1 MLKFWRNPEFIRHVR
16 AELRPARALTV
27 AFVVFLLCALI
38 GLACWAQHQEYL
50 DRVLENAQRYG
61 GTWVADAERVQQEGN
76 RPAWNLLAQ
85 WLIGLQA
92 GLLTFWSLFSCA
104 QAVSGERDRKTWD
117 FQRTTSLRPAELLV
131 GKLLGEPILAYFA
144 TLCVLPLTLYACV
157 AGGLGIGNLLAA
169 YISIFATAL
178 FLGLGGLWISTLLET
193 RSRGV
198 GLIGALA
205 FYMIVVGMFGFAD
218 SWFPGLSAFSP
229 LAALRSIL
237 ELRLDGARAIM
248 PTLFGREIPWLLMTL
263 LLCASF
269 GAWLAL
275 MLVRN
280 LKRDY
285 EDIRL
290 LSRWQAVGCAAF
302 LNFVFYTLLRP
313 THRLSDVGS
322 DISSQALTT
331 FMVCINGLIL
341 FAIGLATLT
350 PHERLKVWWR
360 QRAAGVAAL
369 FSEDGLP
376 WPWLAISALVAYALM
391 VWGLLAWRL
400 SLEFHLRSLGMAA
413 LQLLVVLVF
422 ITREVL
428 FIQWCTLTRLR
439 QPVVKGVLFLCLYY
453 GAAGVFTAI
462 AATSSEN
469 AARIVMS
476 LLTPIGVFDPSLEWP
491 HIPASI
497 YGGLAVQIGLIA
509 GIIVLVANRLA
520 KPGVLPAA
528 SGD

>member
-16 AELRPARALTV
+16 AELRPTRAITV
-27 AFVVFLLCALI
+27 AFVVYFLSALI
-38 GLACWAQHQEYL
+38 GLACWAQHQEIL
-50 DRVLENAQRYG
+50 DQAIRSAQHWG
-61 GTWVADAERVQQEGN
+61 GASIAYAERLQQEGN
-76 RPAWNLLAQ
+76 RPAWHLLAR
-85 WLIGLQA
+85 WLIGLQG

-104 QAVSGERDRKTWD
+104 QSVSGERDRKTWD
-117 FQRTTSLRPAELLV
+117 FQRTTSLTSTELLI
-131 GKLLGEPILAYFA
+131 GKLLGEPILAYFG
-144 TLCVLPLTLYACV
+144 TLCVLPVTLYAGI
-157 AGGLGIGNLLAA
+157 AGGLGLRQMIAA
-169 YISIFATAL
+169 YVSILATAL

-205 FYMIVVGMFGFAD
+205 FYGLVLGTFGFAT
-218 SWFPGLSAFSP
+218 SWFPGLAAFSP
-229 LAALRSIL
+229 LTGLHSIL
-237 ELRLDGARAIM
+237 EMRFDYRREVTPM
-248 PTLFGREIPWLLMTL
+248 LFGHEVSWLLMTL
-263 LLCASF
+263 VLCASF
-269 GAWLAL
+269 GAWLVL

-302 LNFVFYTLLRP
+302 LNFVFY
-313 THRLSDVGS
+313 
-322 DISSQALTT
+322 ALFTSGGHNPPSGEFAT
-331 FMVCINGLIL
+331 FMVCTNGVIL

-350 PHERLKVWWR
+350 PHERLKIWWR
-360 QRAAGVAAL
+360 QRATGAAAL

-400 SLEFHLRSLGMAA
+400 SLDFHLRSLGLAA

-439 QPVVKGVLFLCLYY
+439 QPVVKGTLFLCLYY
-453 GAAGVFTAI
+453 AAAGVFTGI

-476 LLTPIGVFDPSLEWP
+476 LLTPIGVFDPTLEWP
-491 HIPASI
+491 HVPASI
-497 YGGLAVQIGLIA
+497 YGGIATQIGLIA
-509 GIIVLVANRLA
+509 AIVVLIANRLA
-520 KPGVLPAA
+520 KPGVMPVT

>member
-1 MLKFWRNPEFIRHVR
+1 MLMFWRNPEFIRHVR
-16 AELRPARALTV
+16 AELRPARAITV
-27 AFVVFLLCALI
+27 AFVVWIVCALI
-38 GLACWAQHQEYL
+38 GLACWAQHVE
-50 DRVLENAQRYG
+50 VLERAQENAERFG
-61 GTWVADAERVQQEGN
+61 GTFIAYAARLQQDGN
-76 RPAWNLLAQ
+76 RPAWYLLAQ
-85 WLIGLQA
+85 WLIGLQG

-104 QAVSGERDRKTWD
+104 QAVSGERDQKTWD
-117 FQRTTSLRPAELLV
+117 FQRTTSLAPGELLI
-131 GKLLGEPILAYFA
+131 GKLLGEPILGYFA
-144 TLCVLPLTLYACV
+144 ALCALPVTLYAGW
-157 AGGLGIGNLLAA
+157 AGGLSGRSLLAA
-169 YISIFATAL
+169 FVSILVTAL

-205 FYMIVVGMFGFAD
+205 FLVIVVATFGLTD
-218 SWFPGLSAFSP
+218 SWFPGLAAFSP
-229 LAALRSIL
+229 LIGLRSIL
-237 ELRLDGARAIM
+237 EIRLDGARDIA
-248 PTLFGREIPWLLMTL
+248 PVLFGHAVPWLLMTF
-263 LLCASF
+263 LLCGSV

-280 LKRDY
+280 MKRDY
-285 EDIRL
+285 QDIRL
-290 LSRWQAVGCAAF
+290 LSHWQAVGFVAF
-302 LNFVFYTLLRP
+302 LNFVFYALLSTGRS
-313 THRLSDVGS
+313 TV
-322 DISSQALTT
+322 QATELAT

-341 FAIGLATLT
+341 FAVGLATLT

-360 QRAAGVAAL
+360 QRAAGGAVL

-400 SLEFHLRSLGMAA
+400 SLDFRVRSLGMAA
-413 LQLLVVLVF
+413 MQLMIVLVF

-439 QPVVKGVLFLCLYY
+439 QPVVKGILFLCLYY
-453 GAAGVFTAI
+453 GAAGVCTAI

-469 AARIVMS
+469 AARIAMS
-476 LLTPIGVFDPSLEWP
+476 LLTPIGVFDPTFGWS

-497 YGGLAVQIGLIA
+497 YGGVAIQIGLIA
-509 GIIVLVANRLA
+509 AIIVLIANRLA
-520 KPGVLPAA
+520 KQGVPSAA